1 MLISQNTKRQIDL
14 FLVNPSNSLVIESP
28 VRGAGIEISYQLI
41 RKLLKLPDDY
51 VVENS
56 QHFYKIEKDN
66 NTVQIDSIRDL
77 IKQFKLKSLNNKVI
91 NRIGLVNDAH
101 LMSEESQ
108 NSILKLLEEPPSD
121 TVIILLTRSLA
132 LLKSTILSRSAVIK
146 ITKPSY
152 SEFIQFYS
160 KNSEN
165 SDLKNKFDLT
175 DGNSDFYIEYLNN
188 EVDISKSEDIILIK
202 KFLSSNKLDR
212 LLMIN
217 DFCTNKIVFDNLLF
231 TMKNMV
237 KIGLDNSI
245 IKHTNQYKF
254 WISYLKAIET
264 TETGSI
270 HSVNRKLLFTNL
282 CLNM

>member
-28 VRGAGIEISYQLI
+28 VRGAGIEMSYGLI

-51 VVENS
+51 ILENS
-56 QHFYKIEKDN
+56 HNFYKIEKDN

-77 IKQFKLKSLNNKVI
+77 IKQLKLKSLNNNLI
-91 NRIGLVNDAH
+91 NRIGLVTDAH

-121 TVIILLTRSLA
+121 TVIILLSQSLA
-132 LLKSTILSRSAVIK
+132 ALKPTIISRSAIIK

-152 SEFIQFYS
+152 AEFIQYYSIDS
-160 KNSEN
+160 KNM
-165 SDLKNKFDLT
+165 DIKNKFDLT
-175 DGNSDFYIEYLNN
+175 DGNSDYYVKYLSD
-188 EVDISKSEDIILIK
+188 EIDISKSEDIILIK
-202 KFLSSNKLDR
+202 KFLSANKLDR

-217 DFCTNKIVFDNLLF
+217 DFCISKNVFDNLLF

-245 IKHTNQYKF
+245 IKNNNQQKF

-264 TETGSI
+264 TETGSV